1 LKVTIRDIAEKA
13 NVSIATV
20 SRVINNK
27 SEGVGEETR
36 KRILKLVKELG
47 YQPNA
52 LARGLVTKKTK
63 TVGLIIPDITN
74 PFFAD
79 IARGVEDQANLFG
92 YNVFL
97 CNTDDDLDKEN
108 KYINA
113 LKEKYV
119 DGIIFTSSSIP
130 NQNHIVELIKT
141 GIPTIL
147 MDRQIDDKHV
157 VGIFIDNL
165 LGGYIATKHLLE
177 LGYSRIACITGP
189 LFLKSAVERLQ
200 GYEKALNEYGMEVDN
215 EIVAEGTYKM
225 ESGYETAKELLAKG
239 VRTFFVCNDI
249 MALGVCKAVKESGY
263 NIPEDVSVVGFDDIQ
278 ISHVIE
284 PPLTTVRQPSYDMGK
299 EAIKMLVKLIEGKKI
314 RKKIVKFK
322 PELVIRQS
330 TKAI

>member
-1 LKVTIRDIAEKA
+1 
-13 NVSIATV
+13 
-20 SRVINNK
+20 
-27 SEGVGEETR
+27 
-36 KRILKLVKELG
+36 
-47 YQPNA
+47 
-52 LARGLVTKKTK
+52 
-63 TVGLIIPDITN
+63 
-74 PFFAD
+74 
-79 IARGVEDQANLFG
+79 
-92 YNVFL
+92 
-97 CNTDDDLDKEN
+97 
-108 KYINA
+108 
-113 LKEKYV
+113 
-119 DGIIFTSSSIP
+119 
-130 NQNHIVELIKT
+130 
-141 GIPTIL
+141 
-147 MDRQIDDKHV
+147 M
-157 VGIFIDNL
+157 
-165 LGGYIATKHLLE
+165 
-177 LGYSRIACITGP
+177 
-189 LFLKSAVERLQ
+189 
-200 GYEKALNEYGMEVDN
+200 NEYGMEVDN